1 MMPTP
6 SHVVV
11 VEDDQATLKG
21 LTRVLRAGGFHPI
34 PYASAEQFLAS
45 PPVQRPVCILLDVK
59 LGGMTGIDLQRRL
72 RAMGSSLAVII
83 LSAVDD
89 DEVRREASQLGCT
102 AFLAKDTDADVLLG
116 LIRTLAGSAAATP
129 DPPPLTLS

>member
-21 LTRVLRAGGFHPI
+21 LARVLRAGGFHPI

-45 PPVQRPVCILLDVK
+45 PPVQRPVCMVLDIK

-72 RAMGSSLAVII
+72 RAMGSALAVII

-89 DEVRREASQLGCT
+89 DDVRREAYQLGCT
-102 AFLAKDTDADVLLG
+102 AFLAKDTDAEVLLEI
-116 LIRTLAGSAAATP
+116 IRTLEGPAEAPES
-129 DPPPLTLS
+129 PPLTPS